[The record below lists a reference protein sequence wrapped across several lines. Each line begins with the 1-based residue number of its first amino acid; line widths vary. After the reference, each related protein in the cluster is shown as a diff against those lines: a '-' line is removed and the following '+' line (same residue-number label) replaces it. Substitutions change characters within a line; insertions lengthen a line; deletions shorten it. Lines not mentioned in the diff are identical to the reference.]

1 MTAVMPLRDGAV
13 AHLSIRK
20 VWPLLSKLSASCA
33 NACML
38 WIDLQLLSLV
48 PIAVCLWGEDV
59 PE

>member
-20 VWPLLSKLSASCA
+20 VCPLLSKLSASC
-33 NACML
+33 MHKV
-38 WIDLQLLSLV
+38 DLQLLSLV
-48 PIAVCLWGEDV
+48 LIAVLLWGEDL

>member
-33 NACML
+33 DACL
-38 WIDLQLLSLV
+38 LKIDLQLLSLV
-48 PIAVCLWGEDV
+48 PITVRSWGGDV